1 MARRP
6 YDNVFL
12 QWVLE
17 GGHGPG
23 TSDELVLSRDARGS
37 VNGLAYFGAQLV
49 VAADD
54 ENTVDALAVELR
66 KHREPR
72 SFVGPKEAVDALWQC
87 VREWHPQPSIVRA
100 VQPVYALTPEAL
112 RYAGADVGVR
122 RARDEDAAV
131 IADHSARM
139 ILGELG
145 YDPRANR
152 HAFTS
157 AVRRAIALGLWWVW
171 IVDGR
176 LRFQLNVGPRTES
189 TAQLQG
195 VWTPPEQRRNG
206 YAALALAG
214 VARRLFAT
222 EASLSL
228 YVNDFNTPAI
238 SLYERL
244 GFSRVGTFS
253 TLLFP

>member
-1 MARRP
+1 M
-6 YDNVFL
+6 
-12 QWVLE
+12 LE

-23 TSDELVLSRDARGS
+23 VPDDLVLSRAAGGAVD
-37 VNGLAYFGAQLV
+37 GLAHFGAQLV
-49 VAADD
+49 LAADGEEVVAA
-54 ENTVDALAVELR
+54 LAAELR
-66 KHREPR
+66 KHRAPR
-72 SFVGPKEAVDALWQC
+72 SFVGPKPAVDALWE
-87 VREWHPQPSIVRA
+87 RLRDRHPRPSIVRA
-100 VQPVYALTPEAL
+100 AQPVYALTPPEL
-112 RYAGADVGVR
+112 RFAGGDVEVR
-122 RARDEDAAV
+122 RARDEDAPV
-131 IADHSARM
+131 IAEHSARM

-152 HAFTS
+152 PAFTA

-176 LRFQLNVGPRTES
+176 LRFQLNVGPRTRA

-195 VWTPPEQRRNG
+195 VWTPPEQRGNG
-206 YAALALAG
+206 YATRALAG
-214 VARRLFAT
+214 IARRLFAT

-228 YVNDFNTPAI
+228 YVNDFNRPAI
-238 SLYERL
+238 ALYERL

>member
-1 MARRP
+1 M
-6 YDNVFL
+6 
-12 QWVLE
+12 LE

-23 TSDELVLSRDARGS
+23 APDEVALSRDAAGR
-37 VNGLAYFGAQLV
+37 VNGLAYFGAQV
-49 VAADD
+49 VIAAD
-54 ENTVDALAVELR
+54 EDAAVEAIAAELR
-66 KHREPR
+66 KHRGPR
-72 SFVGPKEAVDALWQC
+72 SFVGPQAAVDALWRH
-87 VREWHPQPSIVRA
+87 VRGWHAPPTIVRA
-100 VQPVYALTPEAL
+100 AQPVYALRPDRL
-112 RYAGADVGVR
+112 RSGADDAGVR

-131 IADHSARM
+131 IAEHSARM

-152 HAFTS
+152 AAFGA
-157 AVRRAIALGLWWVW
+157 AVRQAIALGLWWVW

-176 LRFQLNVGPRTES
+176 LRFQLNVGPRTGS

-195 VWTPPEQRRNG
+195 VWTPPEQRGNG
-206 YAALALAG
+206 YATRALAG

-228 YVNDFNTPAI
+228 YVNDFNQPAI
-238 SLYERL
+238 ALYERL

-253 TLLFP
+253 TLLFS